1 MTGKKS
7 RGTRKDFVHFETITT
22 RWNDNDIFGHMN
34 NSIHYAL
41 FDSVV
46 NRWLFETTG
55 QDPRLTETVRLV
67 VHSSCDYYAELAYPH
82 SVVAG
87 LRVDRIGTSSVT
99 YRIALFPETGDI
111 CAAEGGFVH
120 VYVDRDTRR
129 PVAIDDELRDAMNAL
144 RCEGTISF
152 A

>member
-7 RGTRKDFVHFETITT
+7 PGTRKDFVHFETITT

-46 NRWLFETTG
+46 NRWLFKTTG

-111 CAAEGGFVH
+111 CAAEGSFVH
-120 VYVDRDTRR
+120 VYADRDTRR
-129 PVAIDDELRDAMNAL
+129 PVPIDDELRDAMNAL
-144 RCEGTISF
+144 RCEGTVSF

>member
-7 RGTRKDFVHFETITT
+7 PGTRKDFVHFETITT

-111 CAAEGGFVH
+111 CAAEGSFVH
-120 VYVDRDTRR
+120 VYVDREMRR
-129 PVAIDDELRDAMNAL
+129 PVPIDDELRDAMNAL

>member
-7 RGTRKDFVHFETITT
+7 PGTRNDFVHFETITT

-46 NRWLFETTG
+46 NRWLFQTTG
-55 QDPRLTETVRLV
+55 QDPRLIETARLV
-67 VHSSCDYYAELAYPH
+67 AHSSCDYYAELAYPH

-111 CAAEGGFVH
+111 CAAEGSFVH

-129 PVAIDDELRDAMNAL
+129 PVPIDDVLRDAMNAL